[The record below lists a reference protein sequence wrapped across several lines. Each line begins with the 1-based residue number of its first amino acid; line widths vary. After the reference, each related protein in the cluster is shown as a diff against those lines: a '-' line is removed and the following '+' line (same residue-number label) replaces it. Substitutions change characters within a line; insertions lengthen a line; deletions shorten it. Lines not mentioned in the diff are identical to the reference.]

1 MCRVSI
7 SASFGL
13 AMGIVGPESVKICKE
28 GWNVGEGRT
37 ESGLHELEAAL
48 GHRFSRPE
56 LLVCAL
62 THRSLAHELALAEG
76 SIHAGADQS
85 TGNIRAGSTEDN
97 ERLEYLGDAVLG
109 LVVAEALYAEHPEWR
124 EGELTRIRSGLVSRQ
139 RMAQVA
145 EIIGLGKHLRLSRGE
160 ERSGLRLKSTVLSNT
175 MEAVMGALYLDGGLE
190 PVRAFVRS
198 QVMGEAAERLAV
210 ELRSGAA
217 LGNYKSALQERLQAA
232 RAGAPFY
239 RVKSESGP
247 DHRKVFQV
255 EVRVKGGAGERGKP
269 LARGVGSTIKFA
281 EQDAARRALEQL
293 ESPGAHAGGGLS
305 PDADPNAEIDAEVD
319 TDDEETAAS

>member
-1 MCRVSI
+1 VCV
-7 SASFGL
+7 
-13 AMGIVGPESVKICKE
+13 GIRKE
-28 GWNVGEGRT
+28 GWNVGEGRA
-37 ESGLHELEAAL
+37 ESGLHELESAL
-48 GHRFSRPE
+48 GHKFSRPE

-62 THRSLAHELALAEG
+62 THRSLAHELALAEV
-76 SIHAGADQS
+76 SIQAAAGVQTA
-85 TGNIRAGSTEDN
+85 GNIRSGGTEDN

-160 ERSGLRLKSTVLSNT
+160 ERSGLRLKGTVLSNT

-198 QVMGEAAERLAV
+198 KVMGEAAERLAV

-217 LGNYKSALQERLQAA
+217 LGNYKSALQERLQAS
-232 RAGAPFY
+232 RAGAPYY

-247 DHRKVFQV
+247 DHRKVFLV
-255 EVRVKGGAGERGKP
+255 EVRVKGAAGARGKP

-293 ESPGAHAGGGLS
+293 GSAGAHAGSALS
-305 PDADPNAEIDAEVD
+305 PDTDPDAEID
-319 TDDEETAAS
+319 TGDEETAGS

>member
-1 MCRVSI
+1 MR
-7 SASFGL
+7 
-13 AMGIVGPESVKICKE
+13 KE
-28 GWNVGEGRT
+28 GWNVSEGRM
-37 ESGLHELEAAL
+37 ESALHELESAL

-62 THRSLAHELALAEG
+62 THRSLAHELAQIDG
-76 SIHAGADQS
+76 SIQAAGDD
-85 TGNIRAGSTEDN
+85 TGAAGSIPAGRRENN

-109 LVVAEALYAEHPEWR
+109 LVVAEALYADHPEWH
-124 EGELTRIRSGLVSRQ
+124 EGELTRIRSGLVSRLH
-139 RMAQVA
+139 MAQVA
-145 EIIGLGKHLRLSRGE
+145 ETIGLGKHLRLSRGE
-160 ERSGLRLKSTVLSNT
+160 DRSGLRLKSTVLSNT

-198 QVMGEAAERLAV
+198 QVMGEAAERLTR

-232 RAGAPFY
+232 HAGAPYY
-239 RVKSESGP
+239 RVKNESGP
-247 DHRKVFQV
+247 DHRKVFIV

-269 LARGVGSTIKFA
+269 LARGVGGTIKFA

-293 ESPGAHAGGGLS
+293 EFADARAGGALL
-305 PDADPNAEIDAEVD
+305 PHAELHTDIDAEVD
-319 TDDEETAAS
+319 TGDEEPTA